1 MTKRKI
7 YIGADSA
14 GYPLKEKLKV
24 HLTERGYDVTD
35 MGTDST
41 ASCHYPEFAAK
52 VCREVQ
58 AAPDTTFGI
67 LVCGTGIGMSMCA
80 NKFNSVRAAVCSD
93 TYSARLTR
101 NHNNANVLCL
111 GARVIGECLA
121 EDVLDAFLAAD
132 FEGGRHQIRLDM
144 MKKIEEENR

>member
-7 YIGADSA
+7 YIGSDSS
-14 GYPLKEKLKV
+14 GYPLKEKLKA

-41 ASCHYPEFAAK
+41 ASCHYPEYAAK

-80 NKFNSVRAAVCSD
+80 NKFRGVRAAVCSD

-121 EDVLDAFLAAD
+121 EDVLDSFLSAD
-132 FEGGRHQIRLDM
+132 FEGGRHQTRLDM
-144 MKKIEEENR
+144 MKAIEEENR